1 MKNRRVTK
9 IYRHSNALSLP
20 HANYH
25 TINSSIRSIVK
36 ILTNSLHCCVR
47 CSFDKYFECKNVR
60 QILELTKN
68 ETFLVDGVGFL
79 HRVFKGSIR
88 ETLV

>member
-9 IYRHSNALSLP
+9 IYRHSNASCSTFFT
-20 HANYH
+20 H
-25 TINSSIRSIVK
+25 TINSSINAPWFK